1 MNQVLISVGLILL
14 SSAVSFLVAWFM
26 WKSARRDAANIKEAD
41 RISIQHDKLDARVL
55 ELEKQL
61 SAVGQ
66 AVLPIST
73 AFQAILIKELTHFH
87 TPEMDS
93 LMTKI
98 GPPSRLTLTEEH
110 NLALLLAQRAEDMAA
125 QIPDSERD
133 AALMLP
139 LVIKRAKAEWEAV
152 GNAPMKL
159 KIVTIAASHEDK
171 EIP

>member
-1 MNQVLISVGLILL
+1 MMQVLTSIGLILI
-14 SSAVSFLVAWFM
+14 SSAISFLVAWFM
-26 WKSARRDAANIKEAD
+26 WKSARRDAATIKEAD
-41 RISIQHDKLDARVL
+41 RLSVQHDKLDARVL

-110 NLALLLAQRAEDMAA
+110 NLALLLAQRAEDLSA
-125 QIPDSERD
+125 QITDSERD

-139 LVIKRAKAEWEAV
+139 LVMKRAKIESEAL
-152 GNAPMKL
+152 GGTPMKL
-159 KIVTIAASHEDK
+159 KIVTISTSHDEEEK
-171 EIP
+171 